1 MRPRSERPL
10 QVNSVFRSQVVIGWI
25 STSLPKGLDSPAG
38 GLDNGLSSPVSCRP
52 FSEQTADLP
61 VPGNFPGNF
70 REYSHCSKSPL
81 IFKTRNLQGR
91 CCGRG
96 WISRG
101 SKPVKALE
109 KNQSVRPGGGKAG
122 LESFSERSRP
132 EREGDGAR
140 RRHGAYLA
148 AAWRR
153 SVSPA
158 GRWKSL
164 SGCRTSVTPAVAAL
178 LLLVVFVERVKRK
191 DIDISM
197 DASALDL
204 SAEELSFLTLEEGGD
219 GDDAGREE
227 DTACRE
233 SESGAGEG
241 RSDWSCPICLNEV
254 PFVETAIVK
263 GCNHLFCTTCILNW
277 VLFKQESSGKSERA
291 RVSSRL
297 RLRLR
302 LLVFSFF
309 SVP

>member
-1 MRPRSERPL
+1 M
-10 QVNSVFRSQVVIGWI
+10 
-25 STSLPKGLDSPAG
+25 
-38 GLDNGLSSPVSCRP
+38 
-52 FSEQTADLP
+52 
-61 VPGNFPGNF
+61 
-70 REYSHCSKSPL
+70 
-81 IFKTRNLQGR
+81 
-91 CCGRG
+91 
-96 WISRG
+96 
-101 SKPVKALE
+101 
-109 KNQSVRPGGGKAG
+109 
-122 LESFSERSRP
+122 
-132 EREGDGAR
+132 
-140 RRHGAYLA
+140 
-148 AAWRR
+148 
-153 SVSPA
+153 
-158 GRWKSL
+158 
-164 SGCRTSVTPAVAAL
+164 
-178 LLLVVFVERVKRK
+178 LVVFVERVKRK

-219 GDDAGREE
+219 GDDVGREE

-297 RLRLR
+297 VSSPR
-302 LLVFSFF
+302 VFFFF